1 MNVGEWIA
9 SGGGVLIAILTLVQ
23 IVPVKVNPWSAIMK
37 AIGKSMNV
45 EVMEKL
51 EENEANAARYRI
63 IRFDDEI
70 RMKTRHSEEHFN
82 QILDDIDQYEKYCKK
97 HPDYPNRK
105 AKSAISN
112 IDAVYNRCREEND
125 FLV

>member
-1 MNVGEWIA
+1 MNLGEWIA
-9 SGGGVLIAILTLVQ
+9 SGGGALILILSLVQ
-23 IVPVKVNPWSAIMK
+23 VAPVKVNPWSKIMRG
-37 AIGKSMNV
+37 IGKALNV

-70 RMKTRHSEEHFN
+70 RTKTRHSEEHFN

-105 AKSAISN
+105 AKSAINN